1 MKFNVNKFV
10 DWCVENNQPPRYI
23 KLALSEWAREL
34 HGLTKEEIYE
44 IFYGSLAQI
53 HCHNSNRLNTN
64 SANRCNLQQICK
76 TDYQNRQTAKK
87 NQQTACYTTLQP

>member
-1 MKFNVNKFV
+1 MKFNVNKFI

-44 IFYGSLAQI
+44 KYPRFILDDTWFE
-53 HCHNSNRLNTN
+53 
-64 SANRCNLQQICK
+64 
-76 TDYQNRQTAKK
+76 
-87 NQQTACYTTLQP
+87 